1 MEIKFDFSGLWAQAK
16 RIGAERVETIDWTAA
31 TQLDPVDI
39 ELLQGREVKLEDLDV
54 INGLLSVDG
63 RQVLLYITDQF

>member
-39 ELLQGREVKLEDLDV
+39 ELLQGREVLTAVDSRTNPASTAGTAQHDLDLV
-54 INGLLSVDG
+54 SG
-63 RQVLLYITDQF
+63 